1 MRIMIQTIS
10 RVAGWLALAFIA
22 FVTLSPIYDRPSV
35 ADPQLEHF
43 AAFVLLGLALT
54 LGYPRRMLPIM
65 LMVIGSAFMLEAMQ
79 LLTPDRHG
87 RVLDALVKAVGGLCG
102 IGTGRM
108 ALTILQDQVD
118 RFKKLPGQSVS

>member
-35 ADPQLEHF
+35 ADPQFEHF
-43 AAFVLLGLALT
+43 AAFALLGLALM

-102 IGTGRM
+102 IGAGRL
-108 ALTILQDQVD
+108 ALLFLQDQVD
-118 RFKKLPGQSVS
+118 RFRKLRGQSAG